1 MRAWLTVM
9 ILRGSEFINLETFG
23 TSDPFTRVTL
33 LQPDGT
39 SQQQKTTTVDGSL
52 TPEWNQQFEFE
63 SNDVQPKNG
72 AKLVLEVL
80 DEDVT
85 TDTAMG
91 KTEILLSEV
100 ALQGGAEQQVKL
112 VGEGGG
118 VLHYWA
124 KWEAGTDTE
133 EVQPASQAT
142 SEKTAAAKA
151 LKQALETAETKPA
164 APAGGTAT

>member
-1 MRAWLTVM
+1 M

-124 KWEAGTDTE
+124 KWEAGTGIETPTTMGG
-133 EVQPASQAT
+133 VAGVAS
-142 SEKTAAAKA
+142 
-151 LKQALETAETKPA
+151 P
-164 APAGGTAT
+164 